1 VSQSHVHWLL
11 CFVRKI
17 ADSDSSRDL
26 SLRPQTSHPVI
37 PTYGNMLSLERFHE
51 LLDNWKCASESERA
65 QIQADLSSVVKE
77 LVALGRD
84 ECDEVMLLEQMK
96 ISYTSRQ
103 RN

>member
-1 VSQSHVHWLL
+1 MSQSHVHWLL

-17 ADSDSSRDL
+17 ADSDSSRTL
-26 SLRPQTSHPVI
+26 SLHPQTSHPVI
-37 PTYGNMLSLERFHE
+37 PTLRQYALLERFHE

-84 ECDEVMLLEQMK
+84 ECDEVMLLGQMK
-96 ISYTSRQ
+96 ISYT
-103 RN
+103 